1 MRISDV
7 AAGALGVFERRK
19 QADAYKTDPAKWVY
33 DHLGLKM
40 TLKQREIAQSLIDNR
55 GTLVA
60 SAHGQGKGLALD
72 TPIPTPTGW
81 TTMGE
86 LKVGDEVFDEAG
98 NPTTVTYKSPV
109 HNIPC
114 YRVTFNDGA
123 TLITDNV
130 HLWETIDPETVTHL
144 TETGVGD
151 WREHWDSAETRKVS
165 QDLVGHLIPVA
176 GEKVSGVSRGETTF
190 RVITEVAPVDSVP
203 TQCIT
208 VDSPRSLYLAGEEMI
223 PTHNTFS
230 EALLGLW
237 WVNVFYD
244 SGVFL
249 ATTAPSAAQVNIF
262 WDYLKKF
269 HGLQKTRYE
278 SGDSPTPP
286 IGYITGQNQW
296 KDDEGIIIGE
306 GRKPP
311 EDKSDVAFQGRH
323 APYLLAIADEC
334 HDDQTDILT
343 DRGWLRFEDLT
354 DQDRVLTMDP
364 DTGESYY
371 VKPTRRIKRWHDGD
385 MYHYSTPR
393 NRGGNYMVTPGHE
406 MWARTR
412 KAGFRKVTPD
422 KLNENYRMSRTV
434 TGFDGEITEHVIP
447 ELITERK
454 VNPERRVGIVEWA
467 RFYGWFASEGSI
479 DALGYSTHI
488 TQLPGVSQDA
498 IVRAVNAAGFT
509 ASVSGKTVIVGGGGA
524 QLARHLRQWGRT
536 CDVKRLDPE
545 VFSWPR
551 EAIEAFL
558 EAYRDGDGY
567 RKDDMTSVLYTS
579 CEDMASDL
587 HALALLAGYNSTQT
601 VRKLEGVE
609 SAPLADGRRITSSR
623 DGYAVS
629 MSTSGSELRFREEYQ
644 KVIHYE
650 GYVYCVE
657 VPPTRLIYTRRNGHA
672 LWSGNCVGVPKN
684 LIDAM
689 GNLATG
695 DNNRQLLVA
704 NPTTLNC
711 EMYRMWKLSETDP
724 DYGKNWNRVT
734 ISVLD
739 SPLIKEDPYLPA
751 KEADGMAGWAFYDQK
766 LKDYGSVDDPRFMA
780 RVLGQW
786 AQDEGSTVFT
796 VEEVSRAMDTVVIV
810 DDTKRKEV
818 GVDISGLGDDY
829 SVVYLRETGEIWTT
843 SETGE
848 PLEPTGK
855 MGFRFR
861 QIGKWNKT
869 PLAGGNELRPDS
881 AMKVNELVLNYGA
894 QVAKIDASG
903 IGMAVIQG
911 ITGSLNPPYTVVSVF
926 GGAAA
931 RDPRTYVNSRAELFF
946 DLKLAMQRGEI
957 DIDPD
962 DDMLRE
968 QMETLRYEE
977 NENKKIKIESKDSMR
992 RRGVKSPDELDTVA
1006 YAFKDVDDLFEDR
1019 LDPGEQILL
1028 DLEDLEFDKVRNGFI
1043 M

>member
-1 MRISDV
+1 MNIGDV
-7 AAGALGVFERRK
+7 AASAIGVFERRK

-33 DHLGLKM
+33 DHLGMKM
-40 TLKQREIAQSLIDNR
+40 SSKQREIAQSLIDNR

-60 SAHGQGKGLALD
+60 SAHGQGK
-72 TPIPTPTGW
+72 
-81 TTMGE
+81 
-86 LKVGDEVFDEAG
+86 
-98 NPTTVTYKSPV
+98 
-109 HNIPC
+109 
-114 YRVTFNDGA
+114 
-123 TLITDNV
+123 
-130 HLWETIDPETVTHL
+130 
-144 TETGVGD
+144 
-151 WREHWDSAETRKVS
+151 
-165 QDLVGHLIPVA
+165 
-176 GEKVSGVSRGETTF
+176 
-190 RVITEVAPVDSVP
+190 
-203 TQCIT
+203 
-208 VDSPRSLYLAGEEMI
+208 
-223 PTHNTFS
+223 TFS
-230 EALLGLW
+230 EALIGLW

-244 SGVFL
+244 DGVFL

-269 HGLQKTRYE
+269 HGVQKARYE
-278 SGDSPTPP
+278 VGDSPTPP
-286 IGYITGQNQW
+286 VGYITGQNQW
-296 KDDEGIIIGE
+296 KDDSGIIIGE

-323 APYLLAIADEC
+323 APYLLVVADE
-334 HDDQTDILT
+334 
-343 DRGWLRFEDLT
+343 
-354 DQDRVLTMDP
+354 
-364 DTGESYY
+364 
-371 VKPTRRIKRWHDGD
+371 
-385 MYHYSTPR
+385 
-393 NRGGNYMVTPGHE
+393 
-406 MWARTR
+406 A
-412 KAGFRKVTPD
+412 
-422 KLNENYRMSRTV
+422 
-434 TGFDGEITEHVIP
+434 
-447 ELITERK
+447 
-454 VNPERRVGIVEWA
+454 
-467 RFYGWFASEGSI
+467 
-479 DALGYSTHI
+479 
-488 TQLPGVSQDA
+488 
-498 IVRAVNAAGFT
+498 
-509 ASVSGKTVIVGGGGA
+509 
-524 QLARHLRQWGRT
+524 
-536 CDVKRLDPE
+536 
-545 VFSWPR
+545 
-551 EAIEAFL
+551 
-558 EAYRDGDGY
+558 
-567 RKDDMTSVLYTS
+567 
-579 CEDMASDL
+579 
-587 HALALLAGYNSTQT
+587 
-601 VRKLEGVE
+601 
-609 SAPLADGRRITSSR
+609 
-623 DGYAVS
+623 
-629 MSTSGSELRFREEYQ
+629 
-644 KVIHYE
+644 
-650 GYVYCVE
+650 
-657 VPPTRLIYTRRNGHA
+657 
-672 LWSGNCVGVPKN
+672 VGVPKN

-724 DYGKNWNRVT
+724 EYGKNWNRVT

-751 KEADGMAGWAFYDQK
+751 EEADGMAGWAFYDQK
-766 LKDYGSVDDPRFMA
+766 LKDYGSVDDPRFLA

-786 AQDEGSTVFT
+786 AQDDGSTVFT
-796 VEEVSRAMDTVVIV
+796 MEEVSRAMDTVVIV

-829 SVVYLRETGEIWTT
+829 SVVYLRETGEIWKT

-861 QIGKWNKT
+861 QVGRWNKT

-894 QVAKIDASG
+894 MVAKIDASG

-1028 DLEDLEFDKVRNGFI
+1028 DLEDMEFDKVRNGFL